1 MKNNYFIIIIILLIL
16 VADYSFPV
24 GIIADD
30 DYDVRA
36 EFIQKKAVPGE
47 IVTLCLKFK
56 IPPGFKLPDNA
67 EIAGLNGFDIVRKNN
82 LPDGIDVDIFVDRV
96 DDLDLPAL
104 EIYLYNKEGY
114 NKNKKDGQKMLQ
126 SNPVVLSVQSAI
138 SVKPTENLLRPVRG
152 IISGGY
158 GIKKLLLIVF
168 LAICIILAAIAV
180 YYFIKYR
187 RNKKSGQAAP
197 VLPPHIN
204 AFNRI
209 DSLVLSGIPDRY
221 GRRSFCFILSEIL
234 REYVKG
240 IRGFNALEMT
250 LDEISK
256 VVKEKDD
263 IKLLG
268 VLKKMD
274 LVKFADTFISA
285 SSLEE
290 QVGLSR
296 AYINKTKP
304 GEI

>member
-1 MKNNYFIIIIILLIL
+1 MKNNYFIIIIIILFIL

-24 GIIADD
+24 GIIAKD
-30 DYDVRA
+30 DYGVRA
-36 EFIQKKAVPGE
+36 EFIQKKAVPGN
-47 IVTLCLKFK
+47 IVTLSLKFK
-56 IPPGFKLPDNA
+56 IPPGFKLPENP
-67 EIAGLNGFDIVRKNN
+67 EIAGLNGFDIVKKRNMT
-82 LPDGIDVDIFVDRV
+82 DGIGIDIFVDRM
-96 DDLDLPAL
+96 DDLHLTAL
-104 EIYLYNKEGY
+104 EIYLYNKKG
-114 NKNKKDGQKMLQ
+114 GQKALK
-126 SNPVVLSVQSAI
+126 SNPAVLSVKPGI
-138 SVKPTENLLRPVRG
+138 SVKPTENLLRPVKG
-152 IISGGY
+152 IISSGY
-158 GIKKLLLIVF
+158 GLKKVLLIIF
-168 LAICIILAAIAV
+168 SAICIILAAIAA

-187 RNKKSGQAAP
+187 RSKKFGPAAP
-197 VLPPHIN
+197 SLPPHIN

-250 LDEISK
+250 LDEISR

-263 IKLLG
+263 IQLLG

-296 AYINKTKP
+296 KYINKTKP